1 MAAKEFKLTAE
12 RLAELEQELNWLKTV
27 REKEVAELIKEA
39 RSFGDLSENSEY
51 DEAKNE
57 QSKLYGRIAEVENI
71 LADFRNRDIPVAVIN
86 EHLQGDLVKF
96 YGVHGTDF
104 FYWFYPS
111 PCSHSKF
118 GLEKINGIAK
128 GIPFSVEELKI
139 QSDKAAEAL
148 NVPIYGGDC
157 VVSAD
162 GTLRII
168 DFNDWPSFARCREE
182 AGGKIAEC
190 IYNRAKKQMKQ

>member
-1 MAAKEFKLTAE
+1 M
-12 RLAELEQELNWLKTV
+12 
-27 REKEVAELIKEA
+27 
-39 RSFGDLSENSEY
+39 
-51 DEAKNE
+51 
-57 QSKLYGRIAEVENI
+57 
-71 LADFRNRDIPVAVIN
+71 ADFRKRGIPVAVIN

-104 FYWFYPS
+104 FIGFILSLFAQQVWS
-111 PCSHSKF
+111 GENKWD
-118 GLEKINGIAK
+118 NK

-157 VVSAD
+157 VISAD
-162 GTLRII
+162 GTLQII

-182 AGGKIAEC
+182 AGGKITEC
-190 IYNRAKKQMKQ
+190 IYKRAKKQMK

>member
-1 MAAKEFKLTAE
+1 MGYTALISFIGFI
-12 RLAELEQELNWLKTV
+12 RLLVRTV
-27 REKEVAELIKEA
+27 SSVWKNKR
-39 RSFGDLSENSEY
+39 NS
-51 DEAKNE
+51 
-57 QSKLYGRIAEVENI
+57 Q
-71 LADFRNRDIPVAVIN
+71 RD
-86 EHLQGDLVKF
+86 
-96 YGVHGTDF
+96 
-104 FYWFYPS
+104 
-111 PCSHSKF
+111 
-118 GLEKINGIAK
+118 
-128 GIPFSVEELKI
+128 PFSVEELKI

>member
-1 MAAKEFKLTAE
+1 M
-12 RLAELEQELNWLKTV
+12 
-27 REKEVAELIKEA
+27 
-39 RSFGDLSENSEY
+39 D
-51 DEAKNE
+51 
-57 QSKLYGRIAEVENI
+57 
-71 LADFRNRDIPVAVIN
+71 
-86 EHLQGDLVKF
+86 QGATRMPR
-96 YGVHGTDF
+96 GF

-111 PCSHSKF
+111 PGSHSKF

-190 IYNRAKKQMKQ
+190 IYKRAKKQMK

>member
-1 MAAKEFKLTAE
+1 M
-12 RLAELEQELNWLKTV
+12 
-27 REKEVAELIKEA
+27 ELI
-39 RSFGDLSENSEY
+39 FFIG
-51 DEAKNE
+51 
-57 QSKLYGRIAEVENI
+57 
-71 LADFRNRDIPVAVIN
+71 FIP
-86 EHLQGDLVKF
+86 LLVRTASL
-96 YGVHGTDF
+96 V
-104 FYWFYPS
+104 WR
-111 PCSHSKF
+111 
-118 GLEKINGIAK
+118 KINGIAK

-157 VVSAD
+157 VISAD

-190 IYNRAKKQMKQ
+190 IYKRAKKQMK

>member
-1 MAAKEFKLTAE
+1 M
-12 RLAELEQELNWLKTV
+12 
-27 REKEVAELIKEA
+27 ELI
-39 RSFGDLSENSEY
+39 FLLVLSLSLFAQQVWSGE
-51 DEAKNE
+51 
-57 QSKLYGRIAEVENI
+57 
-71 LADFRNRDIPVAVIN
+71 
-86 EHLQGDLVKF
+86 
-96 YGVHGTDF
+96 
-104 FYWFYPS
+104 
-111 PCSHSKF
+111 
-118 GLEKINGIAK
+118 INGIAK

-157 VVSAD
+157 VISAD

-190 IYNRAKKQMKQ
+190 IYKRAKKQMK